1 MLRTVDCGPWT
12 LITQT
17 ILMISNYFKIA
28 IRSLLKFKGYASI
41 NLIGLALG
49 LTAGIMIMLYVMD
62 ELSYDNFHTK
72 ADRVYRVESQ
82 FISDKSFDNE
92 GTMET
97 NAWGVG
103 YMLRKDYPEVE
114 AVLYTRNAPL
124 LVSYEG
130 KRIRER
136 IHFASPEF
144 FDIFTF
150 PLKKGNAKKALTD
163 PYSVVITEEMERKY
177 FNGQDALNKT
187 LVMADTMQ
195 FVVTG
200 VMASIPSNSHIQL
213 DMLVSFST
221 FTSVIYPE
229 FDYNG
234 GWGNINM
241 RNYVLLKEG
250 ADVNAFKAKAKGIYT
265 TRAAGMLKDWGV
277 QGYVVFAPLDKLYLT
292 AKANGLGPLGSID
305 RIYLVS
311 GIAVFVIL
319 LACINFI
326 NLTTARS
333 VYRAKEVGLR
343 KVVGSTREG
352 LIRQFLSESFV
363 LTLMALAIA
372 IAFTGLL
379 LPLFNQLLAKGYS
392 LTSLIQPS
400 VISGILGLI
409 VAVTILSGYYPA
421 LVMSAMRPAE
431 VLKGKTQ
438 AGVRGGQLRRAL
450 VVFQF
455 VISVSL
461 VLGTLVVLNQL
472 SYMQQQ
478 ELGFAKDEIFVVNAA
493 RARAADPTGFETFKE
508 ELKSLAIVEDVT
520 FTNSVPGNPG
530 WVGQISYPE
539 GRSGDETVSVEY
551 MAIDDHY
558 IKTIGLQLIAGR
570 NFDQQREAELKDGLI
585 LNETAVSMFGW
596 ASPEEAIGKKIT
608 SPSGF
613 PAGEVIGVVKDY
625 HQLGLQR
632 EIGPMAMDYFP
643 RNSYLYAV
651 RYKAANTQQLITQVN
666 DLWQKHFPGN
676 DFNYFFLDQDF
687 ERQYQSEA
695 RLARVFGLFATITV
709 VIAVIGLLGL
719 VSFMVAARTKEI
731 GVRKVLGADVLHITS
746 LLSKEFLM
754 LVVIAN
760 VIAFPVAWYFA
771 DQWLQQFANRVDVNP
786 LVFVATLL
794 IAVTITLA
802 TISIQT
808 VKAAMADPVK
818 SLRYE

>member
-1 MLRTVDCGPWT
+1 
-12 LITQT
+12 
-17 ILMISNYFKIA
+17 MISNYVKIA

-62 ELSYDNFHTK
+62 ELSYDNFHSK
-72 ADRVYRVESQ
+72 SDRIYRVESQ
-82 FISDKSFDNE
+82 FISGDAGS
-92 GTMET
+92 GPGAMET

-103 YMLRKDYPEVE
+103 NVLRKDYPEVE
-114 AVLYTRNAPL
+114 AVLYTRSASSL

-130 KRIRER
+130 RRIREQ

-150 PLKKGNAKKALTD
+150 PLKRGNAQKALTE
-163 PYSVVITEEMERKY
+163 PYSIVISENMEKKY
-177 FNGQDALNKT
+177 FKGEDALNKT
-187 LVMADTMQ
+187 LVLADTMQ

-200 VMASIPSNSHIQL
+200 VMENLPSNSHIQL
-213 DMLVSFST
+213 DMLISFST
-221 FTSVIYPE
+221 FTNVLFPDFNYE
-229 FDYNG
+229 D

-250 ADVNAFKAKAKGIYT
+250 TNAETFKEKAKGIYT
-265 TRAAGMLKDWGV
+265 ERAAGMLKDWGV
-277 QGYVVFAPLDKLYLT
+277 RANVVFMPLNKLYLT
-292 AKANGLGPLGSID
+292 ATSNGLGPLGSID
-305 RIYLVS
+305 RVYLVS

-343 KVVGSTREG
+343 KVVGSTRES

-363 LTLMALAIA
+363 LTLMALIIA

-379 LPLFNQLLAKGYS
+379 LPLFNQLLAKNY
-392 LTSLIQPS
+392 LVTSLMQPS
-400 VISGILGLI
+400 VALGIVTLI
-409 VAVTILSGYYPA
+409 MVVTLLSGYYPA
-421 LVMSAMRPAE
+421 LVMSGMRPAE
-431 VLKGKTQ
+431 VLKGKMQ
-438 AGVRGGQLRRAL
+438 ASARGGQLRRVL
-450 VVFQF
+450 VIFQF

-461 VLGTLVVLNQL
+461 VLGTLIVLDQL

-493 RARAADPTGFETFKE
+493 RAKAANPDSRETFE
-508 ELKSLAIVEDVT
+508 EQLKSLAIVADVT
-520 FTNSVPGNPG
+520 FTNSLPGNPG
-530 WVGQISYPE
+530 WVGQVSYPE
-539 GRSGDETVSVEY
+539 GRSGEEAVSVEY

-558 IKTIGLQLIAGR
+558 IKTMGLQLVAGR
-570 NFDQQREAELKDGLI
+570 GFDTQREAELKDGLV

-608 SPSGF
+608 SPSGY
-613 PAGEVIGVVKDY
+613 PEGEVIGVVKDY
-625 HQLGLQR
+625 HQLGLQQK
-632 EIGPMAMDYFP
+632 IGPMAMDYAP

-651 RYKAANTQQLITQVN
+651 RYKAANTQQLISQVS

-687 ERQYQSEA
+687 ERQYQSEQ
-695 RLARVFGLFATITV
+695 RLARVFGLFATITI

-719 VSFMVAARTKEI
+719 VSFMVSSRTKEI

-746 LLSKEFLM
+746 LLSKEFLI
-754 LVVIAN
+754 LVVVAN
-760 VIAFPVAWYFA
+760 VIAFPIAWYFA
-771 DQWLQQFANRVDVNP
+771 DQWLQHFANRVDVDP
-786 LVFVATLL
+786 LVFAVTML
-794 IAVTITLA
+794 IAVTITLV
-802 TISIQT
+802 TISFQT